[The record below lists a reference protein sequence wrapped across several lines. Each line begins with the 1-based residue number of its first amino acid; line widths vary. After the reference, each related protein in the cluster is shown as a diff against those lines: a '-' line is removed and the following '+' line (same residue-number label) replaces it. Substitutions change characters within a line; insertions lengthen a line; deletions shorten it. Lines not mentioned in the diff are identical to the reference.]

1 MKKLRGSNL
10 IPIQFGNE
18 IHADF
23 HVHQQSAQKGQ
34 DGLIKVAYVNMKL

>member
-10 IPIQFGNE
+10 IPLQFGNE
-18 IHADF
+18 IHANF
-23 HVHQQSAQKGQ
+23 HVQQQSAQKGQ